1 MNEIKFDKYQLKAI
15 TCNKNTLLVAGAGAG
30 KTTTI
35 LGKINYLLNNGYKE
49 DEILC
54 ISFTNASV
62 NDLKKK
68 LNNSVDVFTFH
79 KLSINILNKYDK
91 TYKLCDNNL
100 LEKII
105 ISYINNLFQFKKKK
119 KKFLKY
125 VPNVTNF
132 KKLTLR
138 FINLFKANNFDEEK
152 FKSIFIKVNKIRN
165 KQKRLYNLM
174 NLINIINIY
183 KLYKQELN
191 SCNEL
196 DFNDLIDKATKVV
209 KNTTFTDK
217 YKYVIID
224 EFQDTSLVR
233 LNLILE
239 IYKKN
244 NCKIF
249 CVGDDFQSIYQFT
262 GCNLQIFLN
271 FKKYFKHSTIKK
283 LKMTYRNPQE
293 LINVAGSFVMKNK
306 SQIKKVL
313 ISNKSLKI
321 PIKIVYLRNNGLLK
335 LINHLSSNYMILG
348 RNNKDIYKYFD
359 DNKMFEN
366 NIIYYT
372 IHRSKGLEA
381 DNIIIINLT
390 NDYDSIP
397 SKIKNDYLID
407 ILLNNHND
415 VYYEERRLFYVALTR
430 TKNNVYLI
438 VDKNNE
444 SEFVKELIK
453 DYKKYIEVIK
463 Y

>member
-15 TCNKNTLLVAGAGAG
+15 KSDKNTLLIAGAGAG

-35 LGKINYLLNNGYKE
+35 VGKINYLLQNGYKE
-49 DEILC
+49 EDIIC

-68 LNNSVDVFTFH
+68 LNNNIDVFTFH
-79 KLSINILNKYDK
+79 KLSINILNEYDNS
-91 TYKLCDNNL
+91 YKLCDINL
-100 LEKII
+100 LNKII
-105 ISYINNLFQFKKKK
+105 NMYIVKLFESKKKK

-125 VPNVTNF
+125 VPNISNF
-132 KKLTLR
+132 IKLALR
-138 FINLFKANNFDEEK
+138 FINLFKANNYDEEK
-152 FKSIFIKVNKIRN
+152 FRSIFIKINKIRN

-183 KLYKQELN
+183 KLYKNELN

-196 DFNDLIDKATKVV
+196 DFNDLIIEATKVI

-217 YKYVIID
+217 YKYIIID

-262 GCNLQIFLN
+262 GCDLQIFLN
-271 FKKYFKHSTIKK
+271 FKKYFKKSVIKK
-283 LKMTYRNPQE
+283 LRMTYRNPQE

-306 SQIKKVL
+306 KQIKKILV
-313 ISNKSLKI
+313 SNKSIKKPL
-321 PIKIVYLRNNGLLK
+321 KIVYLRNNGLLK
-335 LINHLSSNYMILG
+335 LINHLDNYMILG
-348 RNNKDIYKYFD
+348 RNNKDIYKYF
-359 DNKMFEN
+359 NNNEMIKN
-366 NIIYYT
+366 NIIYST

-407 ILLNNHND
+407 LLLNNHND

-438 VDKNNE
+438 INKNNK
-444 SEFVKELIK
+444 SEFINELVK
-453 DYKKYIEVIK
+453 DYKKYIEIIK

>member
-15 TCNKNTLLVAGAGAG
+15 KSSKNTLLIAGAGAG

-35 LGKINYLLNNGYKE
+35 IGKINYLINNGYNE
-49 DEILC
+49 NEILC

-62 NDLKKK
+62 NDLKNK
-68 LNNSVDVFTFH
+68 LDNNIDVFTFH
-79 KLSINILNKYDK
+79 KLSICILDEYNN

-100 LEKII
+100 LDKII
-105 ISYINNLFQFKKKK
+105 DNYLNMLLKSKKKAR
-119 KKFLKY
+119 KFNKY
-125 VPNVTNF
+125 ITNIDNF

-138 FINLFKANNFDEEK
+138 FIHLFKANNYDEYK
-152 FKSIFIKVNKIRN
+152 FKEIFIKINKIKN
-165 KQKRLYNLM
+165 KSKRLTILM

-183 KLYKQELN
+183 KLYKIELN

-196 DFNDLIDKATKVV
+196 DFDDLIINATEVV
-209 KNTTFTDK
+209 KYINFTDK
-217 YKYVIID
+217 YKYIIID

-239 IYKKN
+239 MYKKN

-262 GCNLQIFLN
+262 GCNLNIFLN
-271 FKKYFKHSTIKK
+271 FKKYFKNSCIKK

-293 LINVAGSFVMKNK
+293 LINVAGSFIMKNK
-306 SQIKKVL
+306 KQLKKKL
-313 ISNKSLKI
+313 ISKKSINK
-321 PIKIVYLRNNGLLK
+321 PIKIVYLK
-335 LINHLSSNYMILG
+335 KSIKELINYINSSYMILG
-348 RNNKDIYKYFD
+348 RNNKDILKYKIS
-359 DNKMFEN
+359 N
-366 NIIYYT
+366 NYYT

-390 NDYDSIP
+390 NNYDSIP

-407 ILLNNHND
+407 LLLNNKD
-415 VYYEERRLFYVALTR
+415 DIYYEERRLFYVALTR

-438 VDKNNE
+438 VNKHCK
-444 SEFVKELIK
+444 SPFVEELIR
-453 DYKKYIEVIK
+453 DYKKYIEFITF
-463 Y
+463 